1 MPFSTVLIVFGSW
14 VLLLVLALTV
24 RGRAADGEEDG

>member
-1 MPFSTVLIVFGSW
+1 MPFATVLIVFGSW

-24 RGRAADGEEDG
+24 RGGGEEEEDA

>member
-1 MPFSTVLIVFGSW
+1 MPKATLLIVFGSW

-24 RGRAADGEEDG
+24 RGTGNGEEDG